1 MKMRMPKMKL
11 PKMKM
16 PKVSKLL
23 KDKNVLYVVSVLAMV
38 NLIGLLL
45 VRNFNGLLFF
55 ALIGFLTTFFTKN
68 MIMVLLTA
76 LISTHLYI
84 GSSKLREGMEN
95 KKKMAKK
102 VVEKKESKEN
112 EDDDDEDETSEN
124 RVDYSKTLEKAYEN
138 LENQVGEN
146 GIEGLTNQTAKL
158 LDQQKELMK
167 NMENAKPMLKMAEG
181 FLEKLGG
188 MDKVMGSLGV
198 SK

>member
-1 MKMRMPKMKL
+1 MKM

-38 NLIGLLL
+38 NLVGLLL

-55 ALIGFLTTFFTKN
+55 ALFGFLATFFTKN
-68 MIMVLLTA
+68 MIIVLLTA
-76 LISTHLYI
+76 MISTHLYI
-84 GSSKLREGMEN
+84 GSSKLREGMDN
-95 KKKMAKK
+95 KKKVVNKA
-102 VVEKKESKEN
+102 VEKKESSS
-112 EDDDDEDETSEN
+112 DDEDDSTSEN

-158 LDQQKELMK
+158 LDQQKELMNNMK
-167 NMENAKPMLKMAEG
+167 NAEPMLKMAEG

-188 MDKVMGSLGV
+188 MDNIMGKLGV
-198 SK
+198 GKK

>member
-1 MKMRMPKMKL
+1 
-11 PKMKM
+11 
-16 PKVSKLL
+16 
-23 KDKNVLYVVSVLAMV
+23 
-38 NLIGLLL
+38 
-45 VRNFNGLLFF
+45 
-55 ALIGFLTTFFTKN
+55 
-68 MIMVLLTA
+68 MVLLTA

-95 KKKMAKK
+95 KKKMVKK

-112 EDDDDEDETSEN
+112 DDEDDEDDEDETSEN

>member
-1 MKMRMPKMKL
+1 MKMKM

-38 NLIGLLL
+38 NLVGLML

-55 ALIGFLTTFFTKN
+55 ALFGFLATFFTKN
-68 MIMVLLTA
+68 MIIVLLTA
-76 LISTHLYI
+76 MISTHLYI
-84 GSSKLREGMEN
+84 GSSKLREGMDN
-95 KKKMAKK
+95 KKKVVKK
-102 VVEKKESKEN
+102 AVEKKESSS
-112 EDDDDEDETSEN
+112 DDDEDDSRSEN

-158 LDQQKELMK
+158 LDQQKELMNNMK
-167 NMENAKPMLKMAEG
+167 NAEPMLKMAEG

-188 MDKVMGSLGV
+188 MDNVMGKLGV
-198 SK
+198 GKSDSKQ